1 MGTGFSM
8 TDRTRKHRSTM
19 LTGTPG
25 GADWAKR
32 AAARA
37 MLRAVDFTDED
48 FAKPIITVAC
58 PFTNATPCNDHI
70 RNLGD
75 ILSREIEQ
83 AGGKAFLFGTPVIS
97 DGETMGME
105 GMKYSLMSRDLI
117 ADCIETMHEGY
128 AADGILTIS
137 GCDKSIPA
145 ALMPILRNDAI
156 GLTLYGGT
164 ILPGRYKGEDLTVVS
179 SFEAIGAHG
188 AGKMTDEE
196 LHQVECHSCPGSGSC
211 GGMYTANTMASAI
224 EALGMSVPGS
234 ASHAAVDR
242 RNRISG
248 RKRKDC
254 VDSVKALV
262 GLLDRGIR
270 ARDIATRE
278 AFENAIAVMLAL
290 GGSTNGVLHLLALA
304 HEAQVPL
311 ELDDFQRIGKKVPL
325 LGNFKPSGK
334 YVMLDL
340 DRIGGVPMVMKSLL
354 DAGLLHGQCL
364 TVTGKTVAE
373 NLAHA
378 PAIRRGQ
385 DIFFPPGRPLAP
397 PGRHITILRGNLAP
411 EGAVLKLSGKELDH
425 HTGPARVFER
435 EEDALDAILSGKI
448 RKGDVLVIRYE
459 GPKGG
464 PGMREMLSP
473 SAALM
478 GAGLG
483 KDVAL
488 ITDGRFSG
496 GTHGIMV
503 GHIAPEA
510 QAGGP
515 IAVVREGDPITINPK
530 DRSIS
535 LDAGPEE
542 IADRLSRWKAPEQKY
557 RRGVMWKYAKLVGSA
572 SRGAVTS

>member
-1 MGTGFSM
+1 
-8 TDRTRKHRSTM
+8 
-19 LTGTPG
+19 
-25 GADWAKR
+25 
-32 AAARA
+32 

-58 PFTNATPCNDHI
+58 TFTNANPCNDHI
-70 RNLGD
+70 RELGD
-75 ILSREIEQ
+75 ILSREIGE
-83 AGGKAFLFGTPVIS
+83 AGGKPFLFGTPVIS

-128 AADGILTIS
+128 AADGILTLS
-137 GCDKSIPA
+137 GCDKSIPG
-145 ALMPILRNDAI
+145 ALMPILRNNGI

-164 ILPGRYKGEDLTVVS
+164 ILPGRYKGEDLTIVS
-179 SFEAIGAHG
+179 AFEAVGAHG

-196 LHQVECHSCPGSGSC
+196 LHQVECHSCPGAGSC

-224 EALGMSVPGS
+224 EAMGMSVPGS

-242 RNRISG
+242 ENRISPE
-248 RKRKDC
+248 KRKDC
-254 VDSVKALV
+254 IDSVTALV
-262 GLLDRGIR
+262 GLLDRRIR
-270 ARDIATRE
+270 ARDIATKE
-278 AFENAIAVMLAL
+278 AFENAIAVMMAL

-304 HEAQVPL
+304 HEAKVPL
-311 ELDDFQRIGKKVPL
+311 TLDDFHRIGQNVPL
-325 LGNFKPSGK
+325 LGNFKPFGK
-334 YVMLDL
+334 YVMADL
-340 DRIGGVPMVMKSLL
+340 DGIGGLPMVMKTLFS
-354 DAGLLHGQCL
+354 AGLLHGGCL

-373 NLAHA
+373 NLADE
-378 PAIRRGQ
+378 PQVPDGQ
-385 DIFFPPGRPLAP
+385 DIFFPPERPYAP
-397 PGRHITILRGNLAP
+397 PGRHVTVIRGNLAP

-435 EEDALDAILSGKI
+435 EEDALDAILSGNI
-448 RKGDVLVIRYE
+448 RKGDVIVIRYE

-515 IAVVREGDPITINPK
+515 IAIVRDGDRIIINPK

-535 LDAGPEE
+535 LEASEAE
-542 IADRLSRWKAPEQKY
+542 IAVRLSRWNAPEPKY
-557 RRGVMWKYAKLVGSA
+557 RRGVMGKYAKLVGSA
-572 SRGAVTS
+572 SHGAVTS

>member
-1 MGTGFSM
+1 MSG
-8 TDRTRKHRSTM
+8 RIRKHRSAI

-37 MLRAVDFTDED
+37 MLRAVDFADED
-48 FAKPIITVAC
+48 FEKPIITVAC

-70 RNLGD
+70 RDLGD
-75 ILSREIEQ
+75 ILAREIGH
-83 AGGKAFLFGTPVIS
+83 AGGKPFVFGTPVIS

-128 AADGILTIS
+128 AADGILTLS
-137 GCDKSIPA
+137 GCDKSIPG
-145 ALMPILRNDAI
+145 ALMPILRNNAI

-179 SFEAIGAHG
+179 AFEAVGAHG
-188 AGKMTDEE
+188 AGRITDEE
-196 LHQVECHSCPGSGSC
+196 LHQVECHSCPGAGSC

-224 EALGMSVPGS
+224 EAMGMSVPGS

-242 RNRISG
+242 QNRISAE
-248 RKRKDC
+248 KQKDC
-254 VDSVKALV
+254 IDSVAALT

-270 ARDIATRE
+270 ARDIVTRE
-278 AFENAIAVMLAL
+278 AFENAIAVMMAL
-290 GGSTNGVLHLLALA
+290 GGSTNGILHILALA
-304 HEAQVPL
+304 HEADVPL
-311 ELDDFQRIGKKVPL
+311 VLDDFQRISQRVPL
-325 LGNFKPSGK
+325 VGNFKPFGK
-334 YVMLDL
+334 YVMSDL
-340 DRIGGVPMVMKSLL
+340 DRIGGLPMVMKTLL
-354 DAGLLHGQCL
+354 GAGLLHGKCL
-364 TVTGKTVAE
+364 TVTGKTVEE
-373 NLAHA
+373 NLAKA
-378 PAIRRGQ
+378 PAAPGGQ
-385 DIFFPPGRPLAP
+385 DVFFPTDRPYAP
-397 PGRHITILRGNLAP
+397 PGRHITIVRGNLAP

-425 HTGPARVFER
+425 HSGPARVFER
-435 EEDALDAILSGKI
+435 EEDALDAILGGLI
-448 RKGDVLVIRYE
+448 RKGDVIVIRYE

-483 KDVAL
+483 RDVAL

-503 GHIAPEA
+503 GHVSPEA

-515 IAVVREGDPITINPK
+515 IAVVREGDRITINPK

-535 LDAGPEE
+535 LEAGDAE
-542 IADRLSRWKAPEQKY
+542 IARRLSGWKCPEPKY
-557 RRGVMWKYAKLVGSA
+557 RRGVMGKYARLVGSA
-572 SRGAVTS
+572 SHGAVTN